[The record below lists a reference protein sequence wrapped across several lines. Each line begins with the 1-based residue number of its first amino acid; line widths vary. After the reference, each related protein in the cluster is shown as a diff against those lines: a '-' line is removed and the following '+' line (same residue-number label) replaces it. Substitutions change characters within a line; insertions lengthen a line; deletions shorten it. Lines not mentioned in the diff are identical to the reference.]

1 MGCNNSLPVADEFL
15 VPHTAPT
22 NEYGSGLV
30 SKERLVLKVKEKFF
44 SFRGDFTVTDQAGEP
59 FCKVHGTYF
68 SMRQRVVIKDLDGKP
83 IACVL
88 GKILSISPAMFIY
101 GVKPYYEGQQPTSEK
116 EDGLPLYAWAKVW
129 NPVTS
134 MTPMYMIQMAKGDDE
149 YTSATYETCDYKSWA
164 PGVAAPRLSVVKGAD
179 KTKGGCCLIDRS
191 TLQFESANV
200 YDVTIAPGIDPIL
213 MIGLVICKDAI
224 QERN

>member
-30 SKERLVLKVKEKFF
+30 SKERLVLTVKENML
-44 SFRGDFTVTDQAGEP
+44 SFRGDFSVKGPGGEP
-59 FCKVHGTYF
+59 FCKVQGTF
-68 SMRQRVVIKDLDGKP
+68 MSMRQRVVIKDLDGKP

-88 GKILSISPAMFIY
+88 GKMFSFSPAMFIY

-129 NPVTS
+129 KPFD
-134 MTPMYMIQMAKGDDE
+134 MTPTYMIQMAKGDDE

-164 PGVAAPRLSVVKGAD
+164 PGVAAPRLAVVKGAD

>member
-1 MGCNNSLPVADEFL
+1 MKKSDPVA
-15 VPHTAPT
+15 
-22 NEYGSGLV
+22 
-30 SKERLVLKVKEKFF
+30 
-44 SFRGDFTVTDQAGEP
+44 
-59 FCKVHGTYF
+59 
-68 SMRQRVVIKDLDGKP
+68 
-83 IACVL
+83 L
-88 GKILSISPAMFIY
+88 GR
-101 GVKPYYEGQQPTSEK
+101 
-116 EDGLPLYAWAKVW
+116 PLYAWAKVW

-191 TLQFESANV
+191 TLQFQGANV

-224 QERN
+224 QEKKG